1 MMSPSKDWIITGKPQ
16 FPKLVDPAIRAL
28 TVAIQSA
35 DVERVCKAH
44 NVIHTK
50 SRNLLANKTVQMLLF
65 AYCNLRL
72 LKMCPELGD
81 FLVTW
86 MMHSNADDEEPLEA
100 GPAPVDSDD
109 DDEEQEVLNLA
120 DSEDEGDGSS

>member
-86 MMHSNADDEEPLEA
+86 MTHSDA
-100 GPAPVDSDD
+100 